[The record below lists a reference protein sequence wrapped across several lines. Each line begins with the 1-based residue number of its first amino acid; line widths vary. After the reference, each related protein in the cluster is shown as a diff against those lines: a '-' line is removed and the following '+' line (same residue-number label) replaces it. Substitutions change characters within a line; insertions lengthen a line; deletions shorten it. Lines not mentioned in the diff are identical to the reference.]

1 MAKSNAVIIK
11 RVKKGGEAGG
21 HGGAWKV
28 AYADFVTAMMA
39 FFLLLWLLN
48 ATTNAQKRGIAD
60 YFAPTVAS
68 KSTTSGS
75 GGVLG
80 GQSPTEPGSQVSS
93 SAPAGITTSFTPPQ
107 DFQPSDD
114 DTSPGQSP
122 NDTDQDSNS
131 SGNPNSSQASSSPT
145 TQAGAAAQSTA
156 AASTA
161 GQTPPS
167 SANPFLPFNAN
178 NSPTQTNPY
187 AAPPSPTPD
196 TQVNTD
202 VNQAPDTK
210 PQQGPTPNDKTNP
223 AVDQG
228 KMTDKEFQKLKAESE
243 EKQFAKAQYDLQQA
257 IQQIPDLKSLAK
269 NLLIDRTEE
278 GLRIQIVD
286 QEKTAMFPTGSTSMS
301 DQAQRLMTLV
311 SEAISKLPNKISI
324 TGHADS
330 TPYSGKTD
338 YSNWELSTDRANA
351 ARRALVSQGF
361 PEDRIATVVG
371 KADTE
376 NLIADNPLDPRNR
389 RISIVV
395 LRENK
400 LPATSGPAGPDDGA
414 SAVAPPAASA
424 P

>member
-11 RVKKGGEAGG
+11 RIKKSEAG
-21 HGGAWKV
+21 HHAGAWKV

-93 SAPAGITTSFTPPQ
+93 TAPAGITTSFTPPQ
-107 DFQPSDD
+107 DFQPNDDD
-114 DTSPGQSP
+114 DTPGQAPNP
-122 NDTDQDSNS
+122 NDQDQNSN
-131 SGNPNSSQASSSPT
+131 GNPNASQASPNPN
-145 TQAGAAAQSTA
+145 AQSGAGSTNGTA
-156 AASTA
+156 TNAGPTA
-161 GQTPPS
+161 PS
-167 SANPFLPFNAN
+167 SSNPFLPFNAN
-178 NSPTQTNPY
+178 NSPAQTNPY
-187 AAPPSPTPD
+187 AAPPAPTPENQASTNANPSPD
-196 TQVNTD
+196 TQ
-202 VNQAPDTK
+202 
-210 PQQGPTPNDKTNP
+210 PQPGPTPEDKTNP

-228 KMTDKEFQKLKAESE
+228 KITDQQFQKLKAESE
-243 EKQFAKAQYDLQQA
+243 EKQFEKAQYDLQQA
-257 IQQIPDLKSLAK
+257 IQQVPDLKSLAK
-269 NLLIDRTEE
+269 NLIIDQTEE

-286 QEKTAMFPTGSTSMS
+286 QEQTAMFPTGSTTMS
-301 DQAQRLMTLV
+301 DQAQKLMTLV
-311 SEAISKLPNKISI
+311 SEAISKLSNKISI
-324 TGHADS
+324 TGHTDA

-338 YSNWELSTDRANA
+338 YSNWELSSDRANA

-361 PEDRIATVVG
+361 PPDRIATVVG

-376 NLIADNPLDPRNR
+376 NLIRDNPLDPRNR

-400 LPATSGPAGPDDGA
+400 LPGLSGAADDGA
-414 SAVAPPAASA
+414 SAAPPAEAT

>member
-11 RVKKGGEAGG
+11 RIKKSEAGH

-93 SAPAGITTSFTPPQ
+93 TAPAGITTSFTPPQ
-107 DFQPSDD
+107 DFQPNDD
-114 DTSPGQSP
+114 DNTPGQAP
-122 NDTDQDSNS
+122 NPNDQDSNAN
-131 SGNPNSSQASSSPT
+131 GNPNASQASPNPNSQS
-145 TQAGAAAQSTA
+145 GAASVNGTA
-156 AASTA
+156 TNAGPTA
-161 GQTPPS
+161 PS
-167 SANPFLPFNAN
+167 STNPFLPFNAN

-187 AAPPSPTPD
+187 AAPPAPKPD
-196 TQVNTD
+196 TQT
-202 VNQAPDTK
+202 QPGQTPD
-210 PQQGPTPNDKTNP
+210 DKTNP
-223 AVDQG
+223 AIDQG
-228 KMTDKEFQKLKAESE
+228 KITDQQFQKLKAASE
-243 EKQFAKAQYDLQQA
+243 EKQFEKAQYDLQQA
-257 IQQIPDLKSLAK
+257 IQQVPDLKSLAK
-269 NLLIDRTEE
+269 NLMIDQTPE

-286 QEKTAMFPTGSTSMS
+286 QEKTAMFPTGSTTMT
-301 DQAQRLMTLV
+301 DQADRLMTLV

-324 TGHADS
+324 TGHTDA

-338 YSNWELSTDRANA
+338 YSNWELSADRANA
-351 ARRALVSQGF
+351 ARRALVGQGF
-361 PEDRIATVVG
+361 PPDRIATVVG

-376 NLIADNPLDPRNR
+376 NLIRDNPLDPRNR

-400 LPATSGPAGPDDGA
+400 LPGLSSAADDGA
-414 SAVAPPAASA
+414 SAAPPAGAT

>member
-11 RVKKGGEAGG
+11 RIKKADGGH

-80 GQSPTEPGSQVSS
+80 GKSPTEPGSQVSS
-93 SAPAGITTSFTPPQ
+93 TAPAGITTSFTPPQ
-107 DFQPSDD
+107 DFQENDD
-114 DTSPGQSP
+114 DNTPGQAPNP
-122 NDTDQDSNS
+122 NDQNANSN
-131 SGNPNSSQASSSPT
+131 GNPNAPQATSNPNGQPSGAGQANAAG
-145 TQAGAAAQSTA
+145 QAGPTN
-156 AASTA
+156 
-161 GQTPPS
+161 PS
-167 SANPFLPFNAN
+167 SANPFLPFNA
-178 NSPTQTNPY
+178 SSSAAQTNPY
-187 AAPPSPTPD
+187 AAPPPAADQAD
-196 TQVNTD
+196 TST
-202 VNQAPDTK
+202 APDQK
-210 PQQGPTPNDKTNP
+210 PELGRTPEDKTNP
-223 AVDQG
+223 AVDVG
-228 KMTDKEFQKLKAESE
+228 KITDKQFQKLKAESE
-243 EKQFAKAQYDLQQA
+243 EKQFEKAQFDLQQA
-257 IQQIPDLKSLAK
+257 IQQVPDLKSLAK

-286 QEKTAMFPTGSTSMS
+286 QEKSAMFDTGSTSMS
-301 DQAQRLMTLV
+301 AQAQKLMTLV
-311 SEAISKLPNKISI
+311 SQAISKLPNKISI
-324 TGHADS
+324 TGHTDA

-338 YSNWELSTDRANA
+338 YTNWELSADRANT
-351 ARRALVSQGF
+351 ARRALISQGF
-361 PEDRIATVVG
+361 PEARIATVVG

-376 NLIADNPLDPRNR
+376 NLIKDNANDPRNR

-400 LPATSGPAGPDDGA
+400 LGTSGAAADDGA
-414 SAVAPPAASA
+414 SAAPAGSTP
-424 P
+424 